1 MTHWDTVLAT
11 PLIAILRGIKPD
23 EAVAVG
29 EALVAAGFRCLE
41 VPLNSPDPLDS
52 IARLRKAFD
61 GRAVVGAGTVL
72 TVEAAQA
79 VADAGGQI
87 VISPNTDP
95 DVIAATRGLDLLSL
109 PAAFTATECFA
120 ALKAG
125 AHGLKLFPAEATQ
138 PATLKALR
146 AVLPKGTAVFPVGGI
161 DPETMPVW
169 AAAGAAGFGFGSY
182 LYAPGRPAADV
193 GARAKAIVEAWD
205 QIERFY

>member
-79 VADAGGQI
+79 VADAG
-87 VISPNTDP
+87 
-95 DVIAATRGLDLLSL
+95 
-109 PAAFTATECFA
+109 
-120 ALKAG
+120 
-125 AHGLKLFPAEATQ
+125 
-138 PATLKALR
+138 
-146 AVLPKGTAVFPVGGI
+146 
-161 DPETMPVW
+161 
-169 AAAGAAGFGFGSY
+169 
-182 LYAPGRPAADV
+182 
-193 GARAKAIVEAWD
+193 ARS
-205 QIERFY
+205 